1 MIKPPRLQIGDRVA
15 AISMSWGG
23 PGAFVHRYAAG
34 KRQLE
39 EEFGLT
45 VIETRHAL
53 RDPDWLAKNPRARA
67 DDLMEAF
74 SDTSI
79 RGIIATTG
87 GDDSIRLVPYVDPA
101 VIRSHPKALLGYSDT
116 TIAHLLCFQAGLI
129 SFYGPSI
136 MAGFAENGGMFP
148 YMVDSIRRTLFCS
161 EPVGVI
167 EPHRGGW
174 TVERLEW
181 AKPELQSQKRA
192 LNPRMPWRFLQGQ
205 ALAEGHLI
213 GGCLEVL
220 AWARGTPVWPEAR
233 AFEKAIL
240 FLETSEE
247 APPPE
252 FVARELRSYAA
263 MGILSRLSGIMLGR
277 PGGKV
282 AITDF
287 DAYDRA
293 ITQVVVEEH
302 GLIDLPIVTC
312 MDFGHTDPMVVLPYG
327 VNARIDSERE
337 EFTIIDAAVTEP
349 PASSPM

>member
-1 MIKPPRLQIGDRVA
+1 
-15 AISMSWGG
+15 
-23 PGAFVHRYAAG
+23 
-34 KRQLE
+34 
-39 EEFGLT
+39 
-45 VIETRHAL
+45 
-53 RDPDWLAKNPRARA
+53 
-67 DDLMEAF
+67 
-74 SDTSI
+74 
-79 RGIIATTG
+79 
-87 GDDSIRLVPYVDPA
+87 
-101 VIRSHPKALLGYSDT
+101 VIRSHPKVLLGYSDT
-116 TIAHLLCFQAGLI
+116 TIAHLLCLQAGLI

-136 MAGFAENGGMFP
+136 MTGFAENGGMFP
-148 YMVDSIRRTLFCS
+148 YMVDSIRRTLFWS

-181 AKPELQSQKRA
+181 AKPELQFQKRTV
-192 LNPRMPWRFLQGQ
+192 NPRMPWRFLQGQ

-282 AITDF
+282 AVTDF

-293 ITQVVVEEH
+293 VTQVVAEEY

-312 MDFGHTDPMVVLPYG
+312 MDFGHTDPMLVLPYS
-327 VNARIDSERE
+327 VKAQIDSERE

-349 PASSPM
+349 LASSPI